1 MYFRLIVLFFTCEA
15 LPFWGSGKFHTKP
28 FEPELEP
35 RYTKDHCQVLI
46 GVLRSKLPISIR
58 KKAWKSVE
66 KNCVGIKNPSA
77 PKVIKTRRQKMF
89 HSFHRV

>member
-58 KKAWKSVE
+58 KKALKSVE
-66 KNCVGIKNPSA
+66 TNCFGITNPPA